1 MHSSVVV
8 AAVLCVICCRVVYAF
23 HTNSQLSRTSV
34 KPLST
39 AGFSNLYTSSIDKS
53 IPRLEPGYRDKY
65 QLFEISPVTISTFS
79 LDWLRNAKGYSPQ
92 TGAVRRI
99 FEKILAS
106 SFSRMRSTAS
116 SFLRK
121 LGTIMIVLTSSL
133 SKFSMPAMQM
143 PRLEQAAITAATTL
157 GTVMGLP
164 SLATASA
171 IKDYKDLTATQRLAT
186 TPLYFVCNSRGNA
199 FLQDDVQAGNPE
211 QKIVVYFMSSED
223 ANGYLD
229 EMSQVNSQ
237 SSNEFRV
244 MSVSME
250 KIVNQI
256 QSKKQSRKLGR
267 YDIDLVYR
275 IQPSSRQCENAEK
288 VAGKGNP
295 EAGAKAMEVIFL
307 LLLL

>member
-1 MHSSVVV
+1 
-8 AAVLCVICCRVVYAF
+8 
-23 HTNSQLSRTSV
+23 
-34 KPLST
+34 
-39 AGFSNLYTSSIDKS
+39 
-53 IPRLEPGYRDKY
+53 
-65 QLFEISPVTISTFS
+65 
-79 LDWLRNAKGYSPQ
+79 
-92 TGAVRRI
+92 
-99 FEKILAS
+99 
-106 SFSRMRSTAS
+106 
-116 SFLRK
+116 
-121 LGTIMIVLTSSL
+121 
-133 SKFSMPAMQM
+133 MPAMQM

-307 LLLL
+307 LLLLLKSLFTSFTLLNLFFTFFFTYQLFLLSSQLFLLSSSLSSSLLNYFSWYLFLRIHASTQIVDLFHVSTHVVYVFLNFSSLITSRAWLSPCSPPRDSRSSAPAGRW